1 MLRVC
6 GSCTTLVEVTMKA
19 DEKADVRAFVQTA
32 EQAGDY
38 VWVIALVD
46 FGAREVK
53 RTIVSDETYKNRA
66 AAKDAGEARLKAL
79 EEDRHAHA

>member
-1 MLRVC
+1 
-6 GSCTTLVEVTMKA
+6 MKA

>member
-1 MLRVC
+1 
-6 GSCTTLVEVTMKA
+6 
-19 DEKADVRAFVQTA
+19 
-32 EQAGDY
+32 